1 MSDLFYQRP
10 ANRYLRMGNPFDYEG
25 NQYPANWIE
34 LSTPEEK
41 AELGLEEVI
50 TTNSPA
56 DQRYYWVSE
65 ELDGAELTY
74 INTPKDLDPCKETA
88 ISQTNAVA
96 YSLLSPSDW
105 MVTRQVEAS
114 VPVLP
119 EWTTYREAVRTTA
132 NQAKAEYTACST
144 VDEIAAVV
152 IEWPTSPDTPVN
164 AEPETIG
171 G

>member
-1 MSDLFYQRP
+1 MSDLYFQRP

-74 INTPKDLDPCKETA
+74 INTPKDLGQCKEVA

-105 MVTRQVEAS
+105 MVTRQAEAS
-114 VPVLP
+114 VPVP
-119 EWTTYREAVRTTA
+119 SAWTAYRDDVRTTA

-144 VDEIAAVV
+144 VDEVAAVV
-152 IEWPTSPDTPVN
+152 IEWPISPDIEILSVQ
-164 AEPETIG
+164 EG
-171 G
+171 